1 MISCTVE
8 DTVYVKSHMTEP
20 SKLCAP
26 PSLTPAILELLLRP
40 VGLNQNMQNANN
52 IRTNKQRIRE
62 IINKLLALPEFSQIE
77 DQILKIK
84 SQNT

>member
-1 MISCTVE
+1 
-8 DTVYVKSHMTEP
+8 MTEP

-40 VGLNQNMQNANN
+40 VGLNQNMLQ
-52 IRTNKQRIRE
+52 IISEPTKKILE
-62 IINKLLALPEFSQIE
+62 IINKLLALPELSQIE
-77 DQILKIK
+77 VQIKKIK